1 MVNSSLVELSFTG
14 VGLIRLFGVT
24 ELAAKGDVVDADL
37 FRAGKS
43 PASPENGAGVGGG
56 GGGGENN

>member
-1 MVNSSLVELSFTG
+1 MELSFTG

-37 FRAGKS
+37 FKAGKS
-43 PASPENGAGVGGG
+43 PASPEKGAATAGGAG
-56 GGGGENN
+56 GGGGENS